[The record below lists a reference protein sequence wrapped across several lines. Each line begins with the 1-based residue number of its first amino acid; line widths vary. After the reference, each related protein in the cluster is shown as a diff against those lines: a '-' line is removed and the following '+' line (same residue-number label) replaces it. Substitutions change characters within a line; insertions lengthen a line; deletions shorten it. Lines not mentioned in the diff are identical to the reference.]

1 LFIFAQRYNIT
12 KNKITEE
19 FFMRTKVLWHAFAV
33 LIILS
38 MILSACQAKATETAQ
53 PTEPPAVQPAEPTAT
68 TAGFQI
74 PDIAAGKFNV
84 AVVLIGFHADGGW
97 SQAHTEGAQWLPTQ
111 DPNIAVQYVELV
123 NPGPDAESVM
133 RSLARKGF
141 DLIIGTT
148 FEYGPT
154 MEALAEEF
162 PKLNFVHVSGYRS
175 NGKNYG
181 NLFGAMEDMKY
192 LAGMVAGARA
202 KADGNT
208 KLGYVAPWPLPEVI
222 RLGNAFMMGA
232 KVTCPECTMEVRW
245 INTWYDPDKEKQAAQ
260 SLLDAGVDIVLI
272 GSDTPGPLVAAANAG
287 KWAFT
292 YDYIN
297 SCTPAPDKCLG
308 TPYWNWGPV
317 YLDIIKQIQAG
328 TWKPGNDYPDA
339 DSGIVGF
346 YGFMEGQTP
355 QPGVP
360 ADVVP
365 LVQAK
370 LADMVAGKFT
380 RFDVFKGP
388 IKDNT
393 GKEIVPAGQSLTQE
407 DLEGIDEATI
417 KANNLTDRTACTVC
431 MNWLADGIQG
441 TIPPMP

>member
-1 LFIFAQRYNIT
+1 
-12 KNKITEE
+12 
-19 FFMRTKVLWHAFAV
+19 MRKTLLKVAV
-33 LIILS
+33 LLTVFI
-38 MILSACQAKATETAQ
+38 MVLSACAPQTPAATEA
-53 PTEPPAVQPAEPTAT
+53 PATEAPAT
-68 TAGFQI
+68 GFQI
-74 PDIAAGKFNV
+74 PEIAEGKFNV
-84 AVVLIGFHADGGW
+84 AIVLIGFHADGGW
-97 SQAHTEGAQWLPTQ
+97 SQAHLEGAQWLSTQ

-141 DLIIGTT
+141 DLIFGTT

-162 PKLNFVHVSGYRS
+162 PKINWVHVSGYRS

-222 RLGNAFMMGA
+222 RLGNAFMLG
-232 KVTCPECTMEVRW
+232 VRQTCEECTMEVRW

-260 SLLDAGVDIVLI
+260 SLLDAGVGIVLI

-292 YDYIN
+292 YDYVN
-297 SCTPAPDKCLG
+297 SCAPATENCLG

-317 YLDIIKQIQAG
+317 YLDIIKEIQAG
-328 TWKPGNDYPDA
+328 SWKPGNDYRDA
-339 DSGIVGF
+339 ASGIVGF
-346 YGFMEGQTP
+346 YGFMEGQKP

-360 ADVVP
+360 AEVVDQ
-365 LVQAK
+365 VKAK
-370 LADMVAGKFT
+370 LAEMLAGDFD
-380 RFDVFKGP
+380 RFDVFAGP
-388 IKDNT
+388 INDNT
-393 GKEIVPAGQSLTQE
+393 GKEIVPAGVSLTQE
-407 DLEGIDEATI
+407 DLEGIDAGTIEAF
-417 KANNLTDRTACTVC
+417 NLSDRTACTVC
-431 MNWLADGIQG
+431 MNWLVEGIQG

>member
-1 LFIFAQRYNIT
+1 MHKKGMHIAFIALAV
-12 KNKITEE
+12 
-19 FFMRTKVLWHAFAV
+19 VLA
-33 LIILS
+33 
-38 MILSACQAKATETAQ
+38 LSACGPAPTPSAAPATAAPATAA
-53 PTEPPAVQPAEPTAT
+53 PATAAPATAAPASFT
-68 TAGFQI
+68 I
-74 PDIAAGKFNV
+74 PDITPGKFNV
-84 AVVLIGFHADGGW
+84 ALVDIGYANDGGW
-97 SQAHTEGAQWLPTQ
+97 SQAHTEGALWMMTQ
-111 DPNIAVQYVELV
+111 DPNINVKYLEAV

-141 DLIIGTT
+141 DLILGST

-154 MEALAEEF
+154 METLAGEF
-162 PKLNFVHVSGYRS
+162 PNVNFLHLTGYRS
-175 NGKNYG
+175 NGKNFG
-181 NLFGAMEDMKY
+181 NLMGAIEDMKY

-208 KLGYVAPWPLPEVI
+208 KMGYVAPWPLPEVI
-222 RLGNAFMMGA
+222 RLGNAFMLGV
-232 KVTCPECTMEVRW
+232 KITCPECTMEVRW
-245 INTWYDPDKEKQAAQ
+245 INTWYDPDLEKQAAQ
-260 SLLDAGVDIVLI
+260 SLLDAGVDIILI

-297 SCTPAPDKCLG
+297 SCSPAPEKCLG

-317 YLDIIKQIQAG
+317 YLKTVKQIQAG
-328 TWKPGNDYPDA
+328 TWKPGNDYLDA

-360 ADVVP
+360 AEVIP
-365 LVQAK
+365 LVKAK
-370 LADMVAGKFT
+370 LADMLAGKFT

-393 GKEIVPAGQSLTQE
+393 GKIVVPEGQSLTQE
-407 DLEGIDEATI
+407 DLEGIDAGTI
-417 KANNLTDRTACTVC
+417 AAFNLTDRTACKIC
-431 MNWLADGIQG
+431 MNWLADGILG
-441 TIPPMP
+441 TIPAMPSQ

>member
-1 LFIFAQRYNIT
+1 MKKT
-12 KNKITEE
+12 
-19 FFMRTKVLWHAFAV
+19 VLAV
-33 LIILS
+33 LMILAFV
-38 MILSACQAKATETAQ
+38 LSACAPAATPTQAPEATKAPE
-53 PTEPPAVQPAEPTAT
+53 AT
-68 TAGFQI
+68 TAPEATAAAPVYTI
-74 PDIAAGKFNV
+74 PDIVEGKFNV
-84 AVVLIGFHADGGW
+84 AIVLIGFHADGGW
-97 SQAHTEGAQWLPTQ
+97 SQAHTEGAQWLGTQ
-111 DPNIAVQYVELV
+111 DSTINVQYVELV

-141 DLIIGTT
+141 DFIIGTT

-154 MEALAEEF
+154 MESLAEEF
-162 PKLNFVHVSGYRS
+162 PKINFLHVSGYRS

-202 KADGNT
+202 KADNNP
-208 KLGYVAPWPLPEVI
+208 KIGYVAPWPLPEVI
-222 RLGNAFMMGA
+222 RLGNAFMLGV
-232 KVTCPECTMEVRW
+232 KQTCAECTMEVRW

-272 GSDTPGPLVAAANAG
+272 GSDTPGPLVAASNAG
-287 KWAFT
+287 KWGIT
-292 YDYIN
+292 YDYVN
-297 SCTPAPDKCLG
+297 ACTPAPDKCLG

-317 YLDIIKQIQAG
+317 YMDIIKQIRAG
-328 TWKPGNDYPDA
+328 SWKPGNSYLDA

-360 ADVVP
+360 AEVIP
-365 LVQAK
+365 LVKAK

-380 RFDVFKGP
+380 RKDVFKGP

-393 GKEIVPAGQSLTQE
+393 GKVIIPDGVSLTDE
-407 DLEGIDEATI
+407 DLEGIDAATI
-417 KANNLTDRTACTVC
+417 KANNLQDRTACTIC
-431 MNWLADGIQG
+431 MNWLVEGIQG

>member
-1 LFIFAQRYNIT
+1 MRKTIFRLAILA
-12 KNKITEE
+12 
-19 FFMRTKVLWHAFAV
+19 VVVVFAV
-33 LIILS
+33 T
-38 MILSACQAKATETAQ
+38 ACGPKATPVPTAAPPVTEPTIAQ
-53 PTEPPAVQPAEPTAT
+53 PPVPTDT
-68 TAGFQI
+68 TAPAAGFTI
-74 PDIAAGKFNV
+74 PEIVSGKFNV
-84 AVVLIGFHADGGW
+84 AVVLIGFHLDGGW
-97 SQAHTEGAQWLPTQ
+97 SQAHLTGAEWMTTQ

-123 NPGPDAESVM
+123 FPGPDAESVM

-141 DLIIGTT
+141 DLILGTT

-154 MEALAEEF
+154 METLAAEF
-162 PKLNFVHVSGYRS
+162 PDVNFLHLTGYRS
-175 NGKNYG
+175 NGTNYG
-181 NLFGAMEDMKY
+181 NLMGAMEDMKY

-202 KADGNT
+202 KADSNT

-222 RLGNAFMMGA
+222 RLGNAFMLGV
-232 KVTCPECTMEVRW
+232 KVTCPECTMEIRW

-292 YDYIN
+292 YDYID
-297 SCTPAPDKCLG
+297 SCSPAPEKCLG

-317 YLDIIKQIQAG
+317 YLGVVQQIQAG
-328 TWKPGNDYPDA
+328 TWIPGNAYLDA
-339 DSGIVGF
+339 ETGIVGF
-346 YGFMEGQTP
+346 YGFMDGQTP

-360 ADVVP
+360 ADVIP

-370 LADMVAGKFT
+370 LAEMLAGNFT
-380 RFDVFKGP
+380 RFDIFTGP

-393 GKEIVPAGQSLTQE
+393 GNIIVPAGQSLTQE
-407 DLEGIDEATI
+407 DLEGIDAGTI
-417 KANNLTDRTACTVC
+417 AAFNLTDRTACTIC
-431 MNWLADGIQG
+431 MNWLVEGTLG

>member
-1 LFIFAQRYNIT
+1 MFTQ
-12 KNKITEE
+12 
-19 FFMRTKVLWHAFAV
+19 KVWRLASLLTV
-33 LIILS
+33 LAMLVA
-38 MILSACQAKATETAQ
+38 ACGGG
-53 PTEPPAVQPAEPTAT
+53 AT
-68 TAGFQI
+68 TAAPTSAPATTAPPAAPAATQGFTI
-74 PDIAAGKFNV
+74 PEITQGKFNV

-97 SQAHTEGAQWLPTQ
+97 SQAHLEGAQWMATQ
-111 DPNIAVQYVELV
+111 DSSIAVQYVELV
-123 NPGPDAESVM
+123 FPGPDAESVM

-141 DLIIGTT
+141 DFIIGTT

-154 MEALAEEF
+154 MDALAEEF
-162 PKLNFVHVSGYRS
+162 PKVSWVHVSGYRG
-175 NGKNYG
+175 NGTNYG

-222 RLGNAFMMGA
+222 RLGNAFMLGA
-232 KVTCPECTMEVRW
+232 KTTCPECTMEVRW

-260 SLLDAGVDIVLI
+260 SLLDAGVGIVLI

-292 YDYIN
+292 YDYVN

-317 YLDIIKQIQAG
+317 YLNIAQQIQAG
-328 TWKPGNDYPDA
+328 TWKPGNDYLDA
-339 DSGIVGF
+339 DTGIVGF

-370 LADMVAGKFT
+370 LADMLAGKFT
-380 RFDVFKGP
+380 RFDIFKGP
-388 IKDNT
+388 LKDNT

-407 DLEGIDEATI
+407 DLEGIDAGTI
-417 KANNLTDRTACTVC
+417 SAFDLTDRTACTVC

>member
-1 LFIFAQRYNIT
+1 
-12 KNKITEE
+12 
-19 FFMRTKVLWHAFAV
+19 MRTIQSKIALLMVIIVLA
-33 LIILS
+33 IT
-38 MILSACQAKATETAQ
+38 ACAPKATPVA
-53 PTEPPAVQPAEPTAT
+53 TEPPVTQSPATEPPT
-68 TAGFQI
+68 TGFQI
-74 PDIAAGKFNV
+74 PEIEAGKFNV

-97 SQAHTEGAQWLPTQ
+97 SQAHTEGAQWMSTQ
-111 DPNIAVQYVELV
+111 DPNISVQYVELV

-154 MEALAEEF
+154 MDALATEF
-162 PKLNFVHVSGYRS
+162 PNVSWLHMTGYRS
-175 NGKNYG
+175 NGTNYG
-181 NLFGAMEDMKY
+181 NMMGAMEDMKY

-222 RLGNAFMMGA
+222 RLGNAFMLGA

-297 SCTPAPDKCLG
+297 SCTPAPESCLG

-317 YLDIIKQIQAG
+317 YLDVVKQIQAG
-328 TWKPGNDYPDA
+328 TWKPGNAYLDA

-346 YGFMEGQTP
+346 YGFMDGQTP

-360 ADVVP
+360 ADVIP
-365 LVQAK
+365 LIKAK
-370 LADMVAGKFT
+370 LAEMLAGNFT
-380 RFDVFKGP
+380 RFDIFKGP

-393 GKEIVPAGQSLTQE
+393 GKIIVPDGVSLTQE
-407 DLEGIDEATI
+407 DLEGIDAGTI
-417 KANNLTDRTACTVC
+417 AAFSLTDRIACTIC
-431 MNWLADGIQG
+431 MNWLVEGIQG
-441 TIPPMP
+441 TIPAMP

>member
-1 LFIFAQRYNIT
+1 MFTQ
-12 KNKITEE
+12 
-19 FFMRTKVLWHAFAV
+19 KVWRLASLLTV
-33 LIILS
+33 LAMLVA
-38 MILSACQAKATETAQ
+38 ACGGG
-53 PTEPPAVQPAEPTAT
+53 AT
-68 TAGFQI
+68 TAAPTSAPATTAPPAAPAATQGFTI
-74 PDIAAGKFNV
+74 PEITQGKFNV

-97 SQAHTEGAQWLPTQ
+97 SQAHLEGAQWMATQ
-111 DPNIAVQYVELV
+111 DSSIAVQYVELV
-123 NPGPDAESVM
+123 FPGPDAEAVM

-141 DLIIGTT
+141 DFIIGTT

-154 MEALAEEF
+154 MDALAEEF
-162 PKLNFVHVSGYRS
+162 PKVSWVHVSGYRG
-175 NGKNYG
+175 NGTNYG

-222 RLGNAFMMGA
+222 RLGNAFMLGA
-232 KVTCPECTMEVRW
+232 KTTCPECTMEVRW

-260 SLLDAGVDIVLI
+260 SLLDAGVGIVLI

-292 YDYIN
+292 YDYVN

-317 YLDIIKQIQAG
+317 YLNIAQQIQAG
-328 TWKPGNDYPDA
+328 TWKPGNDYLDA
-339 DSGIVGF
+339 DTGIVGF

-370 LADMVAGKFT
+370 LADMLAGKFT
-380 RFDVFKGP
+380 RFDIFKGP
-388 IKDNT
+388 LKDNT

-407 DLEGIDEATI
+407 DLEGIDAGTI
-417 KANNLTDRTACTVC
+417 SAFDLTDRTACTVC
-431 MNWLADGIQG
+431 MNWLAEGIQG
-441 TIPPMP
+441 TIPSMP

>member
-1 LFIFAQRYNIT
+1 MFTQ
-12 KNKITEE
+12 
-19 FFMRTKVLWHAFAV
+19 KVWRLASLLTV
-33 LIILS
+33 LAMLVA
-38 MILSACQAKATETAQ
+38 ACGGG
-53 PTEPPAVQPAEPTAT
+53 AT
-68 TAGFQI
+68 TAAPTSAPATTAPTAPPAATQGFSI
-74 PDIAAGKFNV
+74 PEIAQGKFNV
-84 AVVLIGFHADGGW
+84 AIVLIGFNADGGW
-97 SQAHTEGAQWLPTQ
+97 SQAHREGAQWMETQ
-111 DPNIAVQYVELV
+111 DSGIAVQYVELV

-141 DLIIGTT
+141 DLILGTT

-162 PKLNFVHVSGYRS
+162 PKVSWVHVSGYRS
-175 NGKNYG
+175 NGTNYG

-222 RLGNAFMMGA
+222 RLGNAFMLGA
-232 KVTCPECTMEVRW
+232 KTTCPECTMEVRW

-292 YDYIN
+292 YDYVN
-297 SCTPAPDKCLG
+297 SCTPAPDRCLG

-317 YLDIIKQIQAG
+317 YLNIVKQIQAG
-328 TWKPGNDYPDA
+328 TWKPGNDYLDA
-339 DSGIVGF
+339 DTGIVGF
-346 YGFMEGQTP
+346 YGFMEGQVP

-360 ADVVP
+360 ADVIP
-365 LVQAK
+365 LVKAK
-370 LADMVAGKFT
+370 LADMLAGKFT

-388 IKDNT
+388 LKDNT

-407 DLEGIDEATI
+407 DLEGIDAGTI
-417 KANNLTDRTACTVC
+417 SAFNLTDRTACTVC
-431 MNWLADGIQG
+431 MNWLAEGIQG

>member
-1 LFIFAQRYNIT
+1 
-12 KNKITEE
+12 
-19 FFMRTKVLWHAFAV
+19 MRKTLLQVVMLLTA
-33 LIILS
+33 LS
-38 MILSACQAKATETAQ
+38 LVLSACGPQATEA
-53 PTEPPAVQPAEPTAT
+53 TEAPAAEAPATEAPST
-68 TAGFQI
+68 GFQI
-74 PDIAAGKFNV
+74 PDIQEGKFNV

-97 SQAHTEGAQWLPTQ
+97 SQAHLEGAEWMSTQ
-111 DPNIAVQYVELV
+111 DSNVAVQYVELV

-141 DLIIGTT
+141 DFIIGTT
-148 FEYGPT
+148 FEYGDT

-162 PKLNFVHVSGYRS
+162 PNINWLHVSGYRS
-175 NGKNYG
+175 NGTNYG

-222 RLGNAFMMGA
+222 RLGNAFMLGV
-232 KVTCPECTMEVRW
+232 KETCEECTMEVRW

-260 SLLDAGVDIVLI
+260 SLLDAGVGIVLI

-292 YDYIN
+292 YDYVN
-297 SCTPAPDKCLG
+297 SCSPASESCLG

-317 YLDIIKQIQAG
+317 YLDIAHQIQAG
-328 TWKPGNDYPDA
+328 TWEPGNDYRDA

-360 ADVVP
+360 EDVIP

-370 LADMVAGKFT
+370 LAEMMSGDFD
-380 RFDVFKGP
+380 RFDIFSGP
-388 IKDNT
+388 LMDNT
-393 GKEIVPAGQSLTQE
+393 GKVIVPEGQALTQE
-407 DLEGIDEATI
+407 DLEGIDAGTIEAF
-417 KANNLTDRTACTVC
+417 NLSDRTACTVC
-431 MNWLADGIQG
+431 MNWLVEGIQG

>member
-1 LFIFAQRYNIT
+1 MIA
-12 KNKITEE
+12 NKSLRLASLLAAAAI
-19 FFMRTKVLWHAFAV
+19 
-33 LIILS
+33 LIA
-38 MILSACQAKATETAQ
+38 ACNGAATTAAPQ
-53 PTEPPAVQPAEPTAT
+53 PTAAPATAVPATAVPATAVPATAEPTAEQP
-68 TAGFQI
+68 GLQI
-74 PDIAAGKFNV
+74 PDIVAGKYNV
-84 AVVLIGFHADGGW
+84 AIVLIGFHADGGW
-97 SQAHTEGAQWLPTQ
+97 SQAHLEGAQWMTSQ
-111 DPNIAVQYVELV
+111 DENIAVQYLELV
-123 NPGPDAESVM
+123 FPGPDAESAM

-141 DLIIGTT
+141 DLVIGTT

-162 PKLNFVHVSGYRS
+162 PQIAWLHVSGYRS
-175 NGKNYG
+175 NGTNYG

-192 LAGMVAGARA
+192 LAGLIGGARA
-202 KADGNT
+202 KADGIT

-222 RLGNAFMMGA
+222 RLGNAFMLGA

-297 SCTPAPDKCLG
+297 SCQPAPDSCLG

-317 YLDIIKQIQAG
+317 YLDIAQQAQAG
-328 TWKPGNDYPDA
+328 TWKPGNTYLDA
-339 DSGIVGF
+339 DTGIVGL

-360 ADVVP
+360 ADVIP
-365 LVQAK
+365 QVQAI
-370 LADMVAGKFT
+370 LADMLAGEFT

-388 IKDNT
+388 ILDNT
-393 GKEIVPAGQSLTQE
+393 GATIVPEGVTLTND
-407 DLEGIDEATI
+407 DLEGIDAATI
-417 KANNLTDRTACTVC
+417 ESGNLIGRTGCTIC
-431 MNWLADGIQG
+431 MNWLVDGIQG
-441 TIPPMP
+441 TIPAMPAP

>member
-1 LFIFAQRYNIT
+1 MHSNRMWRLAGVLVT
-12 KNKITEE
+12 VAMLAAACGGTPTPAPAETAAPPAGTE
-19 FFMRTKVLWHAFAV
+19 APAV
-33 LIILS
+33 TQPP
-38 MILSACQAKATETAQ
+38 AATEA
-53 PTEPPAVQPAEPTAT
+53 PATVAA
-68 TAGFQI
+68 FQI
-74 PDIAAGKFNV
+74 PDIEQGKFNV
-84 AVVLIGFHADGGW
+84 GLVDIGFANDGGW
-97 SQAHTEGAQWLPTQ
+97 SQAHTEGALWLATQ
-111 DPNIAVQYVELV
+111 DPTIAVKYVENV
-123 NPGPDAESVM
+123 APGPDAESVM

-141 DLIIGTT
+141 DLIIGAT

-162 PKLNFVHVSGYRS
+162 PKVNFLHISGYRS

-208 KLGYVAPWPLPEVI
+208 KFGYVAPWPLPEVI
-222 RLGNAFMMGA
+222 RLGNAFMIGA
-232 KVTCPECTMEVRW
+232 KTTCPECTMEVRW

-272 GSDTPGPLVAAANAG
+272 GSDTPGPLVAAAAGG

-292 YDYIN
+292 YDYVN

-317 YLDIIKQIQAG
+317 YLKIVNEIRAG
-328 TWKPGNDYPDA
+328 TWKPGNDYQDA
-339 DSGIVGF
+339 NTGIVGF
-346 YGFMEGQTP
+346 YGFMEGQKP

-360 ADVVP
+360 ADVIP
-365 LVQAK
+365 LVRAK
-370 LADMVAGKFT
+370 LADMLAGKFT

-388 IKDNT
+388 LKDNT
-393 GKEIVPAGQSLTQE
+393 GKELVPAGKSLTQE
-407 DLEGIDEATI
+407 DLEGIDAGTI
-417 KANNLTDRTACTVC
+417 KAFNLTDRTACTVC

-441 TIPPMP
+441 TIPAMPSQ

>member
-1 LFIFAQRYNIT
+1 
-12 KNKITEE
+12 
-19 FFMRTKVLWHAFAV
+19 MRKTILHVAV
-33 LIILS
+33 LTMALALV
-38 MILSACQAKATETAQ
+38 LSACGPAQTSTSMPANTAAPGATAAPAATQTPAAA
-53 PTEPPAVQPAEPTAT
+53 PTS
-68 TAGFQI
+68 AGFQI
-74 PDIAAGKFNV
+74 PDIQSGKFNV
-84 AVVLIGFHADGGW
+84 AVVLIGYANDGGW
-97 SQAHTEGAQWLPTQ
+97 SQAHTVAAQWLPTQ
-111 DPNIAVQYVELV
+111 DPTIAVQYVEAV
-123 NPGPDAESVM
+123 NPGPDAENVM

-154 MEALAEEF
+154 MDTLSQEF
-162 PKLNFVHVSGYRS
+162 PKTYWLHVSGYRS
-175 NGKNYG
+175 NGTNYG

-192 LAGMVAGARA
+192 IGGMVAGARA

-222 RLGNAFMMGA
+222 RLGNSFMLGA

-260 SLLDAGVDIVLI
+260 SLLDAGVDVILI

-287 KWAFT
+287 KWALT

-297 SCTPAPDKCLG
+297 SCQPAPDKCLG
-308 TPYWNWGPV
+308 AEYWNWGPV
-317 YLDIIKQIQAG
+317 YLNIIKQIRAG
-328 TWKPGNDYPDA
+328 TWKPGNEYLDA

-360 ADVVP
+360 AEVIP
-365 LVQAK
+365 LVKAK
-370 LADMVAGKFT
+370 IADMLAGKFT
-380 RFDVFKGP
+380 RKDVFMGP

-393 GKEIVPAGQSLTQE
+393 GKIYVPAGQTLTDE
-407 DLEGIDEATI
+407 DLQGIDAATI
-417 KANNLTDRTACTVC
+417 SSSNLTDRTACTFC
-431 MNWLADGIQG
+431 MNWLVDGIQG
-441 TIPPMP
+441 AIPAMPSP

>member
-1 LFIFAQRYNIT
+1 MFTQ
-12 KNKITEE
+12 
-19 FFMRTKVLWHAFAV
+19 KVWRLASLLTV
-33 LIILS
+33 LAMLVA
-38 MILSACQAKATETAQ
+38 ACGGG
-53 PTEPPAVQPAEPTAT
+53 AT
-68 TAGFQI
+68 TAAPTSAPATTAPTAPPAATQGFTI
-74 PDIAAGKFNV
+74 PEITQGKFNV

-97 SQAHTEGAQWLPTQ
+97 SQAHLEGAQWMATQ
-111 DPNIAVQYVELV
+111 DSSIAVQYVELV
-123 NPGPDAESVM
+123 FPGPDAEAVM

-141 DLIIGTT
+141 DFIIGTT

-154 MEALAEEF
+154 MDALAEEF
-162 PKLNFVHVSGYRS
+162 PKVSWVHVSGYRG
-175 NGKNYG
+175 NGTNYG

-222 RLGNAFMMGA
+222 RLGNAFMLGA
-232 KVTCPECTMEVRW
+232 KTTCPECTMEVRW

-260 SLLDAGVDIVLI
+260 SLLDAGVGIVLI

-292 YDYIN
+292 YDYVN

-317 YLDIIKQIQAG
+317 YLNIAQQIQAG
-328 TWKPGNDYPDA
+328 AWKPGNDYLDA
-339 DSGIVGF
+339 DTGIVGF

-370 LADMVAGKFT
+370 LADMRAGKFT
-380 RFDVFKGP
+380 RFDIFKGP
-388 IKDNT
+388 LKDNT

-407 DLEGIDEATI
+407 DLEGIDAGTI
-417 KANNLTDRTACTVC
+417 SAFDLTDRTACTVC
-431 MNWLADGIQG
+431 MNWLAEGIQG

>member
-1 LFIFAQRYNIT
+1 MHKTILRLTLLA
-12 KNKITEE
+12 
-19 FFMRTKVLWHAFAV
+19 MVVVFAV
-33 LIILS
+33 T
-38 MILSACQAKATETAQ
+38 ACGPKATPVATEVATAA
-53 PTEPPAVQPAEPTAT
+53 P
-68 TAGFQI
+68 AGFTI
-74 PDIAAGKFNV
+74 PEIESGKFNV

-97 SQAHTEGAQWLPTQ
+97 SQAHTEGAQWMTTQ

-141 DLIIGTT
+141 DLILGTT

-154 MEALAEEF
+154 METLAAEF
-162 PKLNFVHVSGYRS
+162 PNVNFLHLTGYRS
-175 NGKNYG
+175 NGTNYG
-181 NLFGAMEDMKY
+181 NLMGAIEDMKY

-208 KLGYVAPWPLPEVI
+208 KMGYVAPWPLPEVI
-222 RLGNAFMMGA
+222 RLGNAFMLGV

-260 SLLDAGVDIVLI
+260 SLLDAGVDIILI

-297 SCTPAPDKCLG
+297 SCSPAPEKCLG

-317 YLDIIKQIQAG
+317 YLNAVKQIQAG
-328 TWKPGNDYPDA
+328 TWKPGNDYLDA
-339 DSGIVGF
+339 DTGIVGF

-360 ADVVP
+360 AEVIP

-370 LADMVAGKFT
+370 LAEMLAGTFT
-380 RFDVFKGP
+380 RFDIFKGP
-388 IKDNT
+388 IMDNT
-393 GKEIVPAGQSLTQE
+393 GKVIVPAGQSLTQE
-407 DLEGIDEATI
+407 DLEGIDAGTI
-417 KANNLTDRTACTVC
+417 AAFSLTDRTACTIC
-431 MNWLADGIQG
+431 MNWLVEGIQG
-441 TIPPMP
+441 TIPAMP

>member
-1 LFIFAQRYNIT
+1 
-12 KNKITEE
+12 
-19 FFMRTKVLWHAFAV
+19 MRKSLSSVFVL
-33 LIILS
+33 LTMLS
-38 MILSACQAKATETAQ
+38 LVLSACGGAAATQAPATAVP
-53 PTEPPAVQPAEPTAT
+53 PTEAPST
-68 TAGFQI
+68 GFQI
-74 PDIAAGKFNV
+74 PDITDGKFNV

-97 SQAHTEGAQWLPTQ
+97 SQAHLEGAQWMTSQ

-141 DLIIGTT
+141 DFIIGTT

-162 PKLNFVHVSGYRS
+162 PDIAWLHVSGYRS

-202 KADGNT
+202 KADNNT

-222 RLGNAFMMGA
+222 RLGNAFMLGV
-232 KVTCPECTMEVRW
+232 KQTCAECTMEVRW

-272 GSDTPGPLVAAANAG
+272 GSDTPGPLVAAANAK

-292 YDYIN
+292 YDYVN
-297 SCTPAPDKCLG
+297 SCSPAPENCLG

-317 YLDIIKQIQAG
+317 YLDIVKQIQAG
-328 TWKPGNDYPDA
+328 TWKPGNDYRDA

-346 YGFMEGQTP
+346 YGFMEGQNP

-360 ADVVP
+360 TEVVDQ
-365 LVQAK
+365 VKAK
-370 LADMVAGKFT
+370 LADMLAGKFT

-407 DLEGIDEATI
+407 DLEGIDAGTIEAF
-417 KANNLTDRTACTVC
+417 NLTDRTACTVC
-431 MNWLADGIQG
+431 MNWLVEGIQG

>member
-1 LFIFAQRYNIT
+1 
-12 KNKITEE
+12 
-19 FFMRTKVLWHAFAV
+19 MRRNNWKLV
-33 LIILS
+33 LIVVTIVMLGTACGPKPTPAS
-38 MILSACQAKATETAQ
+38 STEAPTSA
-53 PTEPPAVQPAEPTAT
+53 PTEAPTAAPT
-68 TAGFQI
+68 EAPAGFTI
-74 PDIAAGKFNV
+74 PDIEQGKFNV

-97 SQAHTEGAQWLPTQ
+97 SQAHLSGAEWMMTQ
-111 DPNIAVQYVELV
+111 DPTIAVKYVELI

-141 DLIIGTT
+141 DMILGTT

-154 MEALAEEF
+154 METLAAEF
-162 PKLNFVHVSGYRS
+162 PTTAWLHLTGYRS
-175 NGKNYG
+175 NGTNYG
-181 NLFGAMEDMKY
+181 NLMGAMEDMKY

-208 KLGYVAPWPLPEVI
+208 KFGYVAPWPLPEVI
-222 RLGNAFMMGA
+222 RLGNAFMLGA
-232 KVTCPECTMEVRW
+232 RVTCPECTMEIRW

-272 GSDTPGPLVAAANAG
+272 GSDTPGPLVAAADAG

-292 YDYIN
+292 YDFVD
-297 SCTPAPDKCLG
+297 SCQPAPENCLG

-317 YLDIIKQIQAG
+317 YLNYVKEVRAG
-328 TWKPGNDYPDA
+328 TWVPGNDYWDA
-339 DSGIVGF
+339 DTGIVGF
-346 YGFMEGQTP
+346 YGFMNEQTP

-360 ADVVP
+360 ADVIP

-370 LADMVAGKFT
+370 LADMLAGKFT
-380 RFDVFKGP
+380 RFDIFTGP

-393 GKEIVPAGQSLTQE
+393 GKVIVPEGQSLTQE
-407 DLEGIDEATI
+407 DLEGIDAGTI
-417 KANNLTDRTACTVC
+417 AAFSLSDRTACTIC
-431 MNWLADGIQG
+431 MNWLVEGIQG

>member
-1 LFIFAQRYNIT
+1 MPSRKLWQVLSLFAIA
-12 KNKITEE
+12 
-19 FFMRTKVLWHAFAV
+19 AFVAA
-33 LIILS
+33 
-38 MILSACQAKATETAQ
+38 ACGA
-53 PTEPPAVQPAEPTAT
+53 PAT
-68 TAGFQI
+68 TAAPTAAQATSAPATSAPATSAPATEAPTAAATQGFQI
-74 PDIAAGKFNV
+74 PEITAGKFNV
-84 AVVLIGFHADGGW
+84 AIVLIGFHADGGW
-97 SQAHTEGAQWLPTQ
+97 SQAHLEGAQWMSTQ

-123 NPGPDAESVM
+123 NPGPDAEAVM
-133 RSLARKGF
+133 RGLARKGF
-141 DLIIGTT
+141 DFIIGTT

-154 MEALAEEF
+154 MDALAEEF
-162 PKLNFVHVSGYRS
+162 PKVNWLHVSGYRG

-181 NLFGAMEDMKY
+181 NLFGAMEEMKY
-192 LAGMVAGARA
+192 LAGMVGGARA
-202 KADGNT
+202 KADGST

-222 RLGNAFMMGA
+222 RLGNAFMLGA

-260 SLLDAGVDIVLI
+260 SLLDAGVDVVLI

-297 SCTPAPDKCLG
+297 SCSPAPDRCLG

-317 YLDIIKQIQAG
+317 YLNYIKQIQAG
-328 TWKPGNDYPDA
+328 TWKPGNDYLDVS
-339 DSGIVGF
+339 SGIVGF
-346 YGFMEGQTP
+346 YGFMEGQKP

-360 ADVVP
+360 ADVIP

-370 LADMVAGKFT
+370 LADMQAGKFT
-380 RFDVFKGP
+380 VFQGP

-393 GKEIVPAGQSLTQE
+393 GKVIVPDGVKLTAE
-407 DLEGIDEATI
+407 DLEGIDANTI
-417 KANNLTDRTACTVC
+417 KSSNLQGRTACTIC

-441 TIPPMP
+441 TIPAMPGG

>member
-1 LFIFAQRYNIT
+1 MHKTILRLTLLA
-12 KNKITEE
+12 
-19 FFMRTKVLWHAFAV
+19 VVVVFAV
-33 LIILS
+33 T
-38 MILSACQAKATETAQ
+38 ACGPKATPVATEVATAA
-53 PTEPPAVQPAEPTAT
+53 P
-68 TAGFQI
+68 AGFTI
-74 PDIAAGKFNV
+74 PEIESGKFNV

-97 SQAHTEGAQWLPTQ
+97 SQAHTEGAQWMTTQ

-141 DLIIGTT
+141 DLILGTT

-154 MEALAEEF
+154 METLAAEF
-162 PKLNFVHVSGYRS
+162 PNVNFLHLTGYRS
-175 NGKNYG
+175 NGTNYG
-181 NLFGAMEDMKY
+181 NLMGAIEDMKY

-208 KLGYVAPWPLPEVI
+208 KMGYVAPWPLPEVI
-222 RLGNAFMMGA
+222 RLGNAFMLGV

-260 SLLDAGVDIVLI
+260 SLLDAGVDIILI

-297 SCTPAPDKCLG
+297 SCSPAPEKCLG

-317 YLDIIKQIQAG
+317 YLNAVKQIQAG
-328 TWKPGNDYPDA
+328 TWKPGNDYLDA
-339 DSGIVGF
+339 DTGIVGF

-360 ADVVP
+360 AEVIP

-370 LADMVAGKFT
+370 LAEMLAGTFT
-380 RFDVFKGP
+380 RFDIFKGP
-388 IKDNT
+388 IMDNT
-393 GKEIVPAGQSLTQE
+393 GKVIVPAGQSLTQE
-407 DLEGIDEATI
+407 DLEGIDAGTI
-417 KANNLTDRTACTVC
+417 AAFSLTDRTACTIC
-431 MNWLADGIQG
+431 MNWLVEGIQG
-441 TIPPMP
+441 TIPAMP

>member
-1 LFIFAQRYNIT
+1 
-12 KNKITEE
+12 
-19 FFMRTKVLWHAFAV
+19 MRKSLLYVAIALTVLSLV
-33 LIILS
+33 
-38 MILSACQAKATETAQ
+38 LSACGGKAPATPAATQAPATQA
-53 PTEPPAVQPAEPTAT
+53 P
-68 TAGFQI
+68 AGFQI
-74 PDIAAGKFNV
+74 PDITPGKFNV

-97 SQAHTEGAQWLPTQ
+97 SQAHLEGAQWMSKQ
-111 DPNIAVQYVELV
+111 DPSIAVQYVELV

-141 DLIIGTT
+141 DFIIGTT

-154 MEALAEEF
+154 MESLAEEF
-162 PKLNFVHVSGYRS
+162 PKINWLHVSGYRS

-181 NLFGAMEDMKY
+181 NLFGSMEDMKY

-222 RLGNAFMMGA
+222 RLGNAFMLGV
-232 KVTCPECTMEVRW
+232 KQTCTDCTMEVRW

-292 YDYIN
+292 YDYAG
-297 SCTPAPDKCLG
+297 SCSPASDKCLG

-317 YLDIIKQIQAG
+317 YLDIVKQIRAG
-328 TWKPGNDYPDA
+328 TWKPGNDYRDA

-346 YGFMEGQTP
+346 YGFMEGQKP

-360 ADVVP
+360 ADVIP

-370 LADMVAGKFT
+370 LADMLAGKFT
-380 RFDVFKGP
+380 RKDVFKGP
-388 IKDNT
+388 ITDNT
-393 GKEIVPAGQSLTQE
+393 GKVVVPDGVSLTDE
-407 DLEGIDEATI
+407 DLQGIDAGTI
-417 KANNLTDRTACTVC
+417 KAFNLADRTACTIC
-431 MNWLADGIQG
+431 MHWLVDGIQG
-441 TIPPMP
+441 TIPAMPSQ

>member
-1 LFIFAQRYNIT
+1 MRKFLFLAMIVTLVLAACGT
-12 KNKITEE
+12 PAAEE
-19 FFMRTKVLWHAFAV
+19 AP
-33 LIILS
+33 
-38 MILSACQAKATETAQ
+38 ATEA
-53 PTEPPAVQPAEPTAT
+53 PAT
-68 TAGFQI
+68 GFQI
-74 PDIAAGKFNV
+74 PNITEGKFNV

-97 SQAHTEGAQWLPTQ
+97 SQAHLEGAQWMSTQ

-141 DLIIGTT
+141 DFIIGTT

-162 PKLNFVHVSGYRS
+162 PNVNWLHVSGYRS

-192 LAGMVAGARA
+192 LAGILAGERA
-202 KADGNT
+202 KADGNP

-222 RLGNAFMMGA
+222 RLGNAFMLGV

-260 SLLDAGVDIVLI
+260 SLLDAGVGIILI

-297 SCTPAPDKCLG
+297 SCSPAPENCLS

-317 YLDIIKQIQAG
+317 YLDIVQQIQAG
-328 TWKPGNDYPDA
+328 TWKPGNDYRDA
-339 DSGIVGF
+339 DSGIVGL
-346 YGFMEGQTP
+346 YGYMEGQTP
-355 QPGVP
+355 NEAVP
-360 ADVVP
+360 AKAR
-365 LVQAK
+365 LIVQDILAK
-370 LADMVAGKFT
+370 MLAGEFT

-393 GKEIVPAGQSLTQE
+393 GKIIVPEGQSLTQE
-407 DLEGIDEATI
+407 DLEGIDASTIEAF
-417 KANNLTDRTACTVC
+417 NLTDRTACKIC
-431 MNWLADGIQG
+431 MNWLVEGIQG
-441 TIPPMP
+441 TIPSMPSQ